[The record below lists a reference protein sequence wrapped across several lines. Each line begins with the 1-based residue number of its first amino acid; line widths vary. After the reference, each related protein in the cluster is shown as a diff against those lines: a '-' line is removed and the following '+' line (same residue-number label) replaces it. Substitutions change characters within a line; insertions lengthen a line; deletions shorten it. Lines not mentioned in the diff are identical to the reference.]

1 MRNPQPISPRKQLS
15 AYYKAQGFT
24 GQRARKAVRD
34 DMRRVRELFRRSS
47 SAYIAIVGFERAWY
61 NCAHMGIAGLFML
74 SESREG
80 FDYWYDRARSL
91 GGL

>member
-1 MRNPQPISPRKQLS
+1 LRNPNPISPRKQLS

-34 DMRRVRELFRRSS
+34 DMRRVRELFREQNASCILDRGE
-47 SAYIAIVGFERAWY
+47 AEAWEIASQS
-61 NCAHMGIAGLFML
+61 GIAGIFVFCIT
-74 SESREG
+74 REG
-80 FDYWYDRARSL
+80 IDYWAPRAYAL